1 MNSTSFY
8 NSCFNF
14 LFSRDTAILALWGAH
29 AEKFDAEVLIEMSK
43 NNPVVLL
50 FVGVTSNTFDGM

>member
-8 NSCFNF
+8 NSCYNF
-14 LFSRDTAILALWGAH
+14 LFSRDTAILTLWGAH

-43 NNPVVLL
+43 NNPVVL